1 MVFFFLLTSAVL
13 FITTY
18 GIHSIIIKG
27 DLENRPN
34 LYLNPL
40 LAIIPYFIGFV
51 FPLIPLKIVFD
62 YNLIL
67 LFIINLIIVF
77 IFSRIFANILLSIF
91 VNPNRG
97 EGEIMALSFIGGV
110 AILILC
116 VVFE

>member
-1 MVFFFLLTSAVL
+1 MAFFFLLTSAVL
-13 FITTY
+13 FIATY

-27 DLENRPN
+27 NLDNRPN

-40 LAIIPYFIGFV
+40 LAIIPYFSGFV

-67 LFIINLIIVF
+67 LFIINLIVVF
-77 IFSRIFANILLSIF
+77 ILSPIFANILLSIF
-91 VNPNRG
+91 VNQRRG
-97 EGEIMALSFIGGV
+97 EGEIMAFSFIGGIV
-110 AILILC
+110 LLILW